1 MQTTSLRSARV
12 LTSLSLLTLAAS
24 LAPADAQFITQTN
37 GGAITITG
45 YTGPGG
51 DLAIPAILNGLPVTA
66 IGPQSFYG
74 KTSLTSVTISNGVA
88 NIGQDAF
95 YVCGNITN
103 LSLPGSLTN
112 IGTTAFYSCASLVSV
127 TIPAGVESLGD
138 SVFQSCGA
146 LTAINVDPANA
157 AYSSVGGV
165 LFDKGQSTLLEAPG
179 HLTGGYVIPNTVTA
193 VGLNAFWGCASL
205 TGVTLPTN
213 LASLGNS
220 AFAYCGLA
228 SVTIPGS
235 VTNIGVSAFLD
246 CSNLT
251 AITVATNN
259 PAFAST
265 GGVLFTH
272 DRTSILQYPPAAVA
286 GSYVIPNAVTQIA
299 QSAFGYCGNL
309 TTVTIPGSV
318 TDIGYGAF
326 QYCPNLAAV
335 TVPDSV
341 TNLGDL
347 AFDHCSGLGV
357 ATIGSGVK
365 NIGNQALAYCYS
377 LTNVTL
383 AGTVTNLGVEAFY
396 QCQSLTSFT
405 LPAAVTSIGF
415 QTFAACFNLSSLTLS
430 PSLATID
437 ADAFESSGLTN
448 LTIPASVT
456 NIGSSVFQSCQQLT
470 NITVD
475 GSNPAY
481 SSVDG
486 VLFDRAQT
494 TLIRYPAGKT
504 ANSYAIPNG
513 VISIAQGAFAISPN
527 LNNVTFP
534 NGLASLGQFA
544 FANCLGLT
552 SVTLPASVTNL
563 DAYAFSVCYNLTGI
577 YFYGNAPV
585 VTPQSF
591 YSDSATVYYLPGT
604 TGWGSMLGSLS
615 TAPWLLP
622 NPIILTG
629 VPTFGVH
636 SNSFGFTISWAANLP
651 VIVQAATDLAQP
663 VWTNL
668 ATNTLSSGTSFFS
681 DPTWTNASKRFYRVS
696 AQ

>member
-1 MQTTSLRSARV
+1 MQTTPLLSARV
-12 LTSLSLLTLAAS
+12 LTLLSLLTLAAS

-74 KTSLTSVTISNGVA
+74 KTSLTSVTISNGIA

-95 YVCGNITN
+95 YVCGNITSV
-103 LSLPGSLTN
+103 SLPGSITN
-112 IGTTAFYSCASLVSV
+112 IGTTAFYGCSSLLSV
-127 TIPAGVESLGD
+127 TIPAGVVTLGD
-138 SVFQSCGA
+138 SVFQACGA

-157 AYSSVGGV
+157 AYSSSGGV

-179 HLTGGYVIPNTVTA
+179 QIASGYAVPNTVTA
-193 VGLNAFWGCASL
+193 IGLNAFWGCPNL
-205 TGVTLPTN
+205 TSVTLSTN
-213 LASLGNS
+213 LVSLENS

-228 SVTIPGS
+228 SVTIPAS
-235 VTNIGVSAFLD
+235 VTSIGVWAFLD

-259 PAFAST
+259 PAFASP

-272 DRTSILQYPPAAVA
+272 DGTSLLQYPPGAAA
-286 GSYVIPNAVTQIA
+286 TSYIISNTVTHIA

-309 TTVTIPGSV
+309 TNVTIPGSV

-326 QYCPNLAAV
+326 QYCQNLAAV
-335 TVPDSV
+335 NVPDSV

-347 AFDHCSGLGV
+347 AFDHCTGLAS
-357 ATIGSGVK
+357 ATIGSGVTS
-365 NIGNQALAYCYS
+365 IGNEVLAYCYS

-383 AGTVTNLGVEAFY
+383 ANTVTNLAAEAFY

-405 LPAAVTSIGF
+405 LPTDVTSIGF
-415 QTFAACFNLSSLTLS
+415 ETFAACFNLTSLTLS
-430 PSLATID
+430 TNLTTIGD
-437 ADAFESSGLTN
+437 DAFEYCGLTN
-448 LTIPASVT
+448 VTIPASVT

-475 GSNPAY
+475 SSNPAY
-481 SSVDG
+481 SSVGG
-486 VLFDRAQT
+486 VLFDHAQA

-504 ANSYAIPNG
+504 DSSYAIPNG
-513 VISIAQGAFAISPN
+513 VTSIAQGAFAESFF
-527 LNNVTFP
+527 LDNVTFP
-534 NGLASLGQFA
+534 NGLASIGQFA
-544 FANCLGLT
+544 FANCTGLT
-552 SVTLPASVTNL
+552 SITLPASVTNVVEF
-563 DAYAFSVCYNLTGI
+563 AFSVCYNLTGI
-577 YFYGNAPV
+577 YFYGNAPA

-591 YSDSATVYYLPGT
+591 YSDSATVFYLPGT
-604 TGWGSMLGSLS
+604 LGWGPTLGSLS
-615 TAPWLLP
+615 TTPWLLP
-622 NPIILTG
+622 YPIILTG

-636 SNSFGFTISWAANLP
+636 NNSFSFTISWAANLP
-651 VIVQAATDLAQP
+651 VIVQATADLAQP

-668 ATNTLSSGTSFFS
+668 ATNTLSGGTSFFS
-681 DPTWTNASKRFYRVS
+681 DPTWSNAPRRFYRLS
-696 AQ
+696 MQ